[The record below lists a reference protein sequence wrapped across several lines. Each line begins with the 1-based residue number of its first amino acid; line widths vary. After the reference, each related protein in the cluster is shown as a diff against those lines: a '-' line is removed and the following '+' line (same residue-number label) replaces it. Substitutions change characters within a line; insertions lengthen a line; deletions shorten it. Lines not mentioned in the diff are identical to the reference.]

1 MARNFPADTRG
12 QRALEE
18 LYEKETKSQIAW
30 FLKREK
36 VKKDYPGQ
44 IVTPA
49 QIAETPVPK
58 LKDVLPSH
66 LMEKISRIQASQ
78 EKSKVYAKTPTEM
91 MPVKEQFIEPLP
103 DMFPADQPT
112 QRILYDGIS
121 KEGNG
126 RAKYLQTRNKLDLED
141 KYRYPVLSSMEYGWG
156 QTELIKHMSAQV
168 GQKRRGRVKIVEE
181 SFYRRNGIPFT
192 HCSDML

>member
-49 QIAETPVPK
+49 QIAETPVPE

-78 EKSKVYAKTPTEM
+78 EMSKISVKTPTEM
-91 MPVKEQFIEPLP
+91 MPVEKQFIEPLP

-126 RAKYLQTRNKLDLED
+126 RAKYLQTRNKMDLED

-156 QTELIKHMSAQV
+156 QTELIKHTSAQV